1 MIVVICFKTFP
12 GILNVDI
19 ILGQTLQDLRVY
31 WYLVDAHNS
40 SSEVF
45 LTLHQVEP
53 RMLSYIV
60 YFIALIWIC
69 VQNASYQVF
78 SLI

>member
-19 ILGQTLQDLRVY
+19 VLGQTLQDLRVY
-31 WYLVDAHNS
+31 WHLVNAHYS
-40 SSEVF
+40 SSKVF

-53 RMLSYIV
+53 MVLSYIV